1 MKKVFFFLLFL
12 SISANLFPQDLPNYM
27 TPEELKIYKTYVPP
41 KSQTDDFNPPYSRV
55 RTMAEFEEFQSVMIT
70 WTYFTTI
77 LSQMVKYIQQEC
89 RLIIVCSDSNSVKNT
104 LTSNGIPLVNLS
116 FMIKPYNTVWC
127 RDYGPWCVYT
137 KDIDTLRMIDWIY
150 NRPRPADDTLPA
162 PISRFFN
169 VPLHQMTNSPNN
181 ITATGGNF
189 MVDGN
194 GTAFSSK
201 LILNEN
207 PGKTET
213 EIDTMMSRYM
223 GINRYV
229 FMDVLPYDGIHHID
243 MHMKLLDE
251 ETIMVGQYPLGVADG
266 PQIELN
272 LQYILNNYQTCYNKP
287 YKVVRIPM
295 PPSASGQY
303 PPSSDYFTYTNSLI
317 VNKTVLVPIYGLSQD
332 TTALRIYREAM
343 PGYRIVGIDCNESI
357 PSSGAIHCISK
368 EIGVYEPLFIS
379 HSGLRNTNNTTTP
392 YEVKALIKHKRGI
405 GSARLFWSTDTSL
418 GYTQS
423 NMTQSA
429 DTFRAYIPAQPLNTK
444 VYYYI
449 SATSS
454 NGKISV
460 KPMTAPTG
468 HYKFM
473 VTNVSGVVNETG
485 QAFTYKLYQNY
496 PNPFNPVTTINFSLS
511 KPGLTVIRVYDVLG
525 REIGV
530 LLNERKTAGLHFVNF
545 DASMLTSGIYFYKI
559 TSGDYSETK
568 KMMLIK

>member
-1 MKKVFFFLLFL
+1 MKKVFFILFLLSL
-12 SISANLFPQDLPNYM
+12 SANIFSQDLPNYM

-41 KSQTDDFNPPYSRV
+41 KSLTDDFNPPYSRV

-70 WTYFTTI
+70 WTNYTTI

-89 RLIIVCSDSNSVKNT
+89 KLIIVCNDSNSVKST
-104 LTSNGIPLVNLS
+104 LTSNGVPLVNLS
-116 FMIKPYNTVWC
+116 FLIKPFNTVWC

-137 KDIDTLRMIDWIY
+137 NDADSLRMVEWIY
-150 NRPRPADDTLPA
+150 NRPRPLDDTLPV
-162 PISRFFN
+162 PIARFFN
-169 VPLHQMTNSPNN
+169 VPLHQMINSPNN
-181 ITATGGNF
+181 LTATGGNF

-207 PGKTET
+207 PGKTEA

-223 GINRYV
+223 GIKRYV

-251 ETIMVGQYPLGVADG
+251 ETLMIGQYPLGAADG

-272 LQYILNNYQTCYNKP
+272 LQYILNNYLTCYNRP
-287 YKVVRIPM
+287 YKIVRIPM
-295 PPSASGQY
+295 PPSPSGQY
-303 PPSSDYFTYTNSLI
+303 PPSSDYYTYTNSLI
-317 VNKTVLVPIYGLSQD
+317 VNKTVLVPIYGFSLD

-343 PGYRIVGIDCNESI
+343 PGYKVIGIDCNASI

-368 EIGVYEPLFIS
+368 EIGVYEPIFIS
-379 HSGLRNTNNTTTP
+379 HSGIRNTNNTTTP
-392 YEVKALIKHKRGI
+392 YEVKALIKSKSGVP
-405 GSARLFWSTDTSL
+405 SAKLYWSTDTSL
-418 GYTQS
+418 GYTMAY
-423 NMTQSA
+423 MTQSA
-429 DTFRAYIPAQPLNTK
+429 DTFRAYIPPQPLNTH
-444 VYYYI
+444 VYYWI
-449 SATSS
+449 SASS
-454 NGKISV
+454 NSGRLVS
-460 KPMTAPTG
+460 KPLTAPLG
-468 HYKFM
+468 HFKFL
-473 VTNVSGVVNETG
+473 VTNATGTGNETG
-485 QAFTYKLYQNY
+485 QSFSYKLYQNY

-511 KPGLTVIRVYDVLG
+511 KPGMTMIKVYDVLG

-530 LLNERKTAGLHFVNF
+530 LLNERKSAGLHFVNF